1 MTETKRSGEAND
13 EPASVTDPVAAADS
27 AGLAIDQ
34 RTHVHENREQYQDH
48 CESDAIGRAIVG
60 ITDAD
65 DQLLLLVSWEE
76 KAAVLPNETVA
87 PGEDWATVGREW
99 VEGVAGI
106 DVTIDGIERVRRV
119 DHEIEGE
126 DSPESTIYHVVF
138 CGSAPSET
146 AIDGLCADNPF
157 ELGWHD
163 ELPVA
168 EEESA
173 HVADVRLF
181 IG

>member
-1 MTETKRSGEAND
+1 MTEKYNKANG

-65 DQLLLLVSWEE
+65 DQLLLLVSREE
-76 KAAVLPNETVA
+76 KAAMLPNETVA

-99 VEGVAGI
+99 VEGAAGI

-138 CGSAPSET
+138 GGSVPSEAT
-146 AIDGLCADNPF
+146 IDGLCADNPF

-168 EEESA
+168 EEEESA